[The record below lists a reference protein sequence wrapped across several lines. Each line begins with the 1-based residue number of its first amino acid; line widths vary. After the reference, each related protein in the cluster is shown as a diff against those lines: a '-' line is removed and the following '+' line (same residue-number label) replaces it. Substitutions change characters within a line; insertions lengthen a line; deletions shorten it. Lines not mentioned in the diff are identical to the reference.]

1 MRQGRWAS
9 WMVGVTLALGL
20 GGTRPVVADVTSD
33 EAAAIRIWPDITVFA
48 DDGDRFDT
56 VIQLTNTSPDPVTLK
71 CFYENAN
78 GHCDNTGEVC
88 GSGLLDGDECFT
100 GKFFGNC
107 IPGWNEVDFRIVLTP
122 YQPLGWVA
130 SRGMAGF
137 ALQQPFPFLPPPL
150 LYGFF
155 PIDGF
160 FFRGIGG
167 ASNVGSGIPPV
178 AEVPF
183 DGLLKCIVVDQADN
197 PVGSNVVKGE
207 STFILVDLDDDTQ
220 EPFDELTVAK
230 HNAIGIKAIPDRV
243 NGDRVLC
250 LGGEPNES
258 CPDGAE
264 YNGCPN
270 FLILDHF
277 FEFAQNPVFL
287 PEANVAIFTQLILTP
302 CTQDLL
308 LRQVPG
314 GAVVQYL
321 VYNEFEQRFS
331 TSRAMLCKQN
341 LFIAFIDTTQPE
353 RSIFSANVAGTLTG
367 QTRMHSIGSG
377 LLGMAREFHVSDDF
391 SIAEFNIQL
400 QGDRVEPDVIILP

>member
-1 MRQGRWAS
+1 
-9 WMVGVTLALGL
+9 
-20 GGTRPVVADVTSD
+20 
-33 EAAAIRIWPDITVFA
+33 
-48 DDGDRFDT
+48 
-56 VIQLTNTSPDPVTLK
+56 
-71 CFYENAN
+71 
-78 GHCDNTGEVC
+78 
-88 GSGLLDGDECFT
+88 
-100 GKFFGNC
+100 
-107 IPGWNEVDFRIVLTP
+107 
-122 YQPLGWVA
+122 
-130 SRGMAGF
+130 MAGF
-137 ALQQPFPFLPPPL
+137 AFQQPFPALPPPL

-155 PIDGF
+155 PLDGF
-160 FFRGIGG
+160 FFAGIGG
-167 ASNVGSGIPPV
+167 TSNVGSGIPPV

-308 LRQVPG
+308 RQVPG

-321 VYNEFEQRFS
+321 IYNEFEQRFS